1 MTASPHDAPGEVDEL
16 TLELLDRYE
25 EINLLYDIG
34 GTLAG
39 VFDVDVIG
47 RTVVDRA
54 MVVTHAS
61 GGLFLLLEGERA
73 RVAYRAGDVPDE
85 LIGRLGTGGDLLPR
99 VLASPLLIQQPVLG
113 VRVQRHGDVFGAI
126 ALTGKQDDGV
136 FSAGDGRLL
145 QALAEQTATAI
156 HTERLVREL
165 RQSERMRSE
174 MEVARRL
181 QMSLLPAH
189 APSIPGLELAGTC
202 QPSGHVGGDYFDF
215 FALPDGRLGIVVADV
230 SGHGVGSAI
239 VMAGLRST
247 LYAEVRDGAH
257 PARVLERANA
267 ALARDFPSTNLFVS
281 AFLATYEP
289 ATGTLAY
296 SNAGHPPPLLA
307 AGTGNVSRL
316 EEGGLLLGIQGDAQ
330 YDRGTAQLDAGA
342 VVAIYT
348 DGITEARKR
357 GGPFFGEATLSRL
370 VRECRVLGAA
380 AVHTTILAAVREH
393 LGGESPQDDVTLVV
407 AGRPR

>member
-1 MTASPHDAPGEVDEL
+1 MSPDDGGSRDFDEL

-39 VFDVDVIG
+39 VFDVEVIG

-54 MVVTHAS
+54 MAVTRAS
-61 GGLFLLLEGERA
+61 GGLFLLMDGEQA
-73 RVAYRAGDVPDE
+73 RIAYRAGDVSGE
-85 LIGRLGTGGDLLPR
+85 LLARLATGGDLLPR
-99 VLASPLLIQQPVLG
+99 VLGSPLLIQQPVLA

-126 ALTGKQDDGV
+126 ALAGKRDDGV

-189 APSIPGLELAGTC
+189 APRIPGLELAGTC

-215 FALPDGRLGIVVADV
+215 FALPDGRLGVVVADV

-267 ALARDFPSTNLFVS
+267 ALARDFASTSLFVS

-289 ATGTLAY
+289 ATGILAY

-307 AGTGNVSRL
+307 RDTGSETIRL
-316 EEGGLLLGIQGDAQ
+316 EEGGLLLGIQADVEYDA
-330 YDRGTAQLDAGA
+330 GTARLDPGA
-342 VVAIYT
+342 VLVIYT
-348 DGITEARKR
+348 DGITEARKP
-357 GGPFFGEATLSRL
+357 GGEFFGEARLTRL
-370 VRECRVLGAA
+370 VRDCRVLGAA
-380 AVHTTILAAVREH
+380 AVHSTILAAVREH
-393 LGGESPQDDVTLVV
+393 LGGASPDDDVTLVV

>member
-1 MTASPHDAPGEVDEL
+1 MTPHHGGSGDIDEL

-39 VFDVDVIG
+39 VFDVEVIG

-54 MVVTHAS
+54 MAVTRAT
-61 GGLFLLLEGERA
+61 GGLFLLLDGEQV
-73 RVAYRAGDVPDE
+73 RVAYRAGLVPDD
-85 LIGRLGTGGDLLPR
+85 LVARLGNGGDLLPR
-99 VLASPLLIQQPVLG
+99 VLTSPLLIQQPVLA

-126 ALTGKQDDGV
+126 ALTGKRDDGV

-165 RQSERMRSE
+165 QQSERMRSE

-181 QMSLLPAH
+181 QMSLLPAN
-189 APSIPGLELAGTC
+189 APRIPGLELAGTC

-215 FALPDGRLGIVVADV
+215 FALPDGRLGMVVADV

-257 PARVLERANA
+257 PARVLARANA
-267 ALARDFPSTNLFVS
+267 ALARDFASTNLFVS

-289 ATGTLAY
+289 ATGALAF

-307 AGTGNVSRL
+307 RADGDVVRL
-316 EEGGLLLGIQGDAQ
+316 EDGGLLLGIQADAE
-330 YDRGTAQLDAGA
+330 YDAGTAHLDPGA
-342 VVAIYT
+342 VLTIYT
-348 DGITEARKR
+348 NGITEARKP
-357 GGPFFGEATLSRL
+357 GGSFFGEAALTRL

-393 LGGESPQDDVTLVV
+393 LGGVSPEDDVTLVV